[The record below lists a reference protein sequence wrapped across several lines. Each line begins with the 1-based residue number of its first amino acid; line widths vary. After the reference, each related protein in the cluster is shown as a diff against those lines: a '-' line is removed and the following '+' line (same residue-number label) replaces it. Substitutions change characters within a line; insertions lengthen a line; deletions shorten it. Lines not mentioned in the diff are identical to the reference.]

1 MYDAA
6 SKGAE
11 NYLNLAREVLQR
23 NNMTSVDE
31 ADRIIE

>member
-11 NYLNLAREVLQR
+11 NYLNLAREILQR
-23 NNMTSVDE
+23 NNLTAVSE
-31 ADRIIE
+31 AEKVFE